1 MFYLNNRHVNTG
13 SDPEVEA
20 NLQALKDLHHKKI
33 EQNGVDNL
41 TPQEAYPKVFKSCN
55 GYIIGFGFGPR
66 CSKRSLKG
74 TAEVREEIQQIQQVS
89 TEREASLQSEIERL
103 KQ

>member
-13 SDPEVEA
+13 SDPEVES

-55 GYIIGFGFGPR
+55 G
-66 CSKRSLKG
+66 L
-74 TAEVREEIQQIQQVS
+74 
-89 TEREASLQSEIERL
+89 
-103 KQ
+103 